1 MSFTDVIKKS
11 VLEGFNNGDLSTT
24 GIIVILMVTLL
35 LSAYVYFVYTLVNK
49 GTMYDR
55 EYHISMAMISVVTAG
70 IIIAM
75 QSNIVISLGMVGA
88 LSIVRFRTAIKSPMD
103 LLFLFWSIGNGIICG
118 AGLFEVA
125 IIVSLMVSIGIWGF
139 EFLPGVKKPY
149 LLIVRTD
156 NELDEDVMIGE
167 ISKFSK
173 QFQIKSRNHKK
184 SNTDYLIE
192 LKTKQEKELLS
203 ALGQVN
209 GVEEY
214 SLMTQ
219 TGEVRF

>member
-1 MSFTDVIKKS
+1 M
-11 VLEGFNNGDLSTT
+11 
-24 GIIVILMVTLL
+24 
-35 LSAYVYFVYTLVNK
+35 
-49 GTMYDR
+49 
-55 EYHISMAMISVVTAG
+55 
-70 IIIAM
+70 
-75 QSNIVISLGMVGA
+75 
-88 LSIVRFRTAIKSPMD
+88 
-103 LLFLFWSIGNGIICG
+103 
-118 AGLFEVA
+118 
-125 IIVSLMVSIGIWGF
+125 
-139 EFLPGVKKPY
+139 KKPY
-149 LLIVRTD
+149 LLIVSTD

-192 LKTKQEKELLS
+192 LKTKLEKELIS

>member
-11 VLEGFNNGDLSTT
+11 VLEGFTSGEMSSTK
-24 GIIVILMVTLL
+24 IIVILLVTLV
-35 LSAYVYFVYTLVNK
+35 LSVYIYFIYSLINK
-49 GTMYDR
+49 GTMYDK

-88 LSIVRFRTAIKSPMD
+88 LSIIRFRTAVKSPLD

-125 IIVSLMVSIGIWGF
+125 AIVSLVVSLGIYAF
-139 EFLPGVKKPY
+139 ELLPGIKKPY
-149 LLIVRTD
+149 LLIVSTTKD
-156 NELDEDVMIGE
+156 MEEDTLLLVVKE
-167 ISKFSK
+167 HSK
-173 QFQIKSRNHKK
+173 QYSVKSRNHKK
-184 SNTDYLIE
+184 SSVDYLIE
-192 LKTKQEKELLS
+192 VKTKEEKELLK
-203 ALGQVN
+203 AIDGVN

-214 SLMTQ
+214 SLLSQ